1 MAVKLD
7 RILREFEN
15 AERELQAQIKQAT
28 DPMQREQLEFAFAN
42 LKELRMKTA
51 AHCGGEFFPV
61 SSTTTSQPKGS
72 PPKPTGKKS

>member
-1 MAVKLD
+1 MAVKLE

-28 DPMQREQLEFAFAN
+28 DAMQREQLEFALAN

-61 SSTTTSQPKGS
+61 SATAPRTAGTPAK
-72 PPKPTGKKS
+72 PPGKKA